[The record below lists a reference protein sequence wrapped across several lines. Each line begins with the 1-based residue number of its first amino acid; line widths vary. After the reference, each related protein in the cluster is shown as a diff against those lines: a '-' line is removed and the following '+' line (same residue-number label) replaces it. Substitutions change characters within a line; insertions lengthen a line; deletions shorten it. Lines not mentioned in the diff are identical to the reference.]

1 MSIHIAAG
9 AGEIAETILLPGD
22 PLRAKWIAE
31 TFLQD
36 VQQYND
42 VRNMLGYTGTWN
54 GHRVS
59 VQGSG
64 MGQPSISIYV
74 NELFKDYGVQ
84 RAIRVGTCGGLGKVA
99 LRDVVIA
106 MTASTDSNA
115 NRRATNGLDFA
126 PCADYG
132 LLEAAVTAAR
142 AAGTPFHVGGVGSMD
157 VFYDTTDAAD
167 RLEAHGTLA
176 LEMETSALYT
186 LAARYGR
193 KALSILTVSD
203 HIRSGE
209 QTPSSERETGFR
221 AMVSIALSAAFP
233 AGN

>member
-1 MSIHIAAG
+1 MSIHIAA
-9 AGEIAETILLPGD
+9 APGEIADTILLPGD

-31 TFLQD
+31 TFLED
-36 VQQYND
+36 VHQYNA
-42 VRNMLGYTGTWN
+42 VRNMFGFTGTWQ

-74 NELFKDYGVQ
+74 NELFRDYGVQ
-84 RAIRVGTCGGLGKVA
+84 RAIRVGTCGGLGTTN

-115 NRRATNGLDFA
+115 NRRALNGLDFA
-126 PCADYG
+126 PCADYA

-142 AAGTPFHVGGVGSMD
+142 SARIPFHVGGVGSMD
-157 VFYDTTDAAD
+157 VFYDSTDAAQ
-167 RLEAHGTLA
+167 RLQEHGTLA

-186 LAARYGR
+186 LAARYQR
-193 KALSILTVSD
+193 RALSILTVSD
-203 HIRSGE
+203 HIGTGE
-209 QTPSSERETGFR
+209 QTASEERETGFR
-221 AMVSIALSAAFP
+221 AMVQIALSAAFP
-233 AGN
+233 A

>member
-1 MSIHIAAG
+1 MSTHIAAQ
-9 AGEIAETILLPGD
+9 AGDIAETILLPGD

-31 TFLQD
+31 NFLED
-36 VQQYND
+36 ARQYNT
-42 VRNMLGYTGTWN
+42 VRNMFGYTGVWN

-74 NELFKDYGVQ
+74 NELFREYDVQ
-84 RAIRVGTCGGLGKVA
+84 RAIRVGTCGGLRDVG

-106 MTASTDSNA
+106 MTASTDSA
-115 NRRATNGLDFA
+115 VNRRATNGLDYA
-126 PCADYG
+126 PCADYT

-142 AAGTPFHVGGVGSMD
+142 EAGIRFHVGGVGSMD

-167 RLEAHGTLA
+167 RLEELGTLA

-186 LAARYGR
+186 LAARHGR

-203 HIRSGE
+203 QIRTGE
-209 QTPSSERETGFR
+209 QTDSAERETGFR
-221 AMVSIALSAAFP
+221 DMVTIALRAAFETK
-233 AGN
+233 A